1 MTRRKRMMDDLDRD
15 IRDHID
21 RETEENIARGMS
33 PEEARYAAV
42 RKFGNVTRVKEDV
55 REVWSVVWLEQL
67 WQDIH
72 YALRMLRKSPGFAA
86 IAILTLALGIGANTS
101 LFSVV
106 NGVLLNP
113 LPYPHSNEVVT
124 AANWFPGFGE
134 SSISY
139 PDFLDWARLNHTF
152 SSLAAYR
159 QESFNLNGQGDT
171 EQVTA
176 MEVSTSFF
184 SLLDVNPIIG
194 CNFSSAEDQ
203 LGGSARRHSQRRLLE
218 NEIRL
223 LA

>member
-1 MTRRKRMMDDLDRD
+1 MRRRKRMMEDLDQD
-15 IRDHID
+15 IREHIEM
-21 RETEENIARGMS
+21 ETQDNVERGMS

-42 RKFGNVTRVKEDV
+42 RKFGNVTRVKEET
-55 REVWSVVWLEQL
+55 REVWSFVWLEQL
-67 WQDIH
+67 WQDIR
-72 YALRMLRKSPGFAA
+72 YALRMLCKSPGFAA

-139 PDFLDWARLNHTF
+139 PDFLDWARLNRTF

-159 QESFNLNGQGDT
+159 QNSFNLTGQGDA
-171 EQVTA
+171 ERVSA
-176 MEVSTSFF
+176 MEVSASFF
-184 SLLDVNPIIG
+184 PLLSVKSHHRPR
-194 CNFSSAEDQ
+194 FFF
-203 LGGSARRHSQRRLLE
+203 R
-218 NEIRL
+218 
-223 LA
+223 